1 MRTAL
6 LACLLALSCGSPGPL
21 AVAKP
26 GFSEAVREAVRR
38 LAMCTDREWTADQ
51 VRAAAFAAFS
61 EHGVAETNYAGRRGV
76 MPLIPEGWPNRS
88 CSVALYAYYVE
99 EPFGVERFG
108 RPWNPD
114 RGSSP
119 LLASAHVDLK
129 TGAVEVRT
137 FDAVDEE
144 SGRARF
150 NWVYFRKPW
159 RVAET
164 YAAVQDAEN
173 ELLNAVMTGNQVS
186 GDWVFDAYGGVWKL
200 YPHYIDYVPAEHRPF
215 VQDVLRVYPITRP
228 RRGAGWSPVFKP
240 GDESS
245 LHHGDGYWD

>member
-61 EHGVAETNYAGRRGV
+61 EHGVAENNDVGRRGV
-76 MPLIPEGWPNRS
+76 MPLIPEGWPQRS

-99 EPFGVERFG
+99 ELQNVDRFG
-108 RPWNPD
+108 GTWPLGRW
-114 RGSSP
+114 SSP

-129 TGAVEVRT
+129 TGAVKIRT

-144 SGRARF
+144 SGGAGF
-150 NWVYFRKPW
+150 DWVFYRKTW
-159 RVAET
+159 SVADA
-164 YAAVQDAEN
+164 YATVRDAEN
-173 ELLNAVMTGNQVS
+173 ELLRAVVTGEKAP
-186 GDWVFDAYGGVWKL
+186 GDWVFDAYGVVWRL
-200 YPHYIDYVPAEHRPF
+200 YPHYIDYVPAKHRPF
-215 VQDVLRVYPITRP
+215 VEEVLRVHPVTRP
-228 RRGAGWSPVFKP
+228 RRGEGWAPLLKP
-240 GDESS
+240 GDASM
-245 LHHGDGYWD
+245 LQPVDGAWD